1 MAARRAGTVRG
12 RRDNRNSAIPAAY
25 APPDQSISESV
36 SESSPA
42 ASRDLP
48 DTGSAFPDVPAPAV
62 QPISTAPAVAPAQ
75 SSPGF
80 GQVAASTFSP
90 FSPQAQQPQLPS
102 PLASDARAAPSI
114 DHSKTETQS
123 IRSATTTTSQ
133 GGLKHPELH
142 EPGLN
147 SSIIET
153 VNARFENG
161 KLQTSSVIG
170 DIALAYNQGILPSS
184 ESEKIRLENF
194 TSLEKVAPNPAFI
207 TPSQST
213 EGEYTINLSG
223 LSGKSQVAFK
233 YQVRL
238 DSTTTSHAPLL
249 ITPAFRPEANQFS
262 AIIQYSLNPSYPLP
276 SGVESVTL
284 SNVTLAFTLEG
295 AKASSCQTK
304 PSGTFIR
311 DKNLIFWQLNEVSLT
326 PGATPQKLLA
336 RFATDAQASGGVVEA
351 RWEVS
356 GDAARGVGSGL
367 GVSMAGSTGGASGGP
382 DPFADED
389 GQPQSGGEWKALPG
403 VRKVGSGSYVAR

>member
-1 MAARRAGTVRG
+1 M
-12 RRDNRNSAIPAAY
+12 
-25 APPDQSISESV
+25 
-36 SESSPA
+36 
-42 ASRDLP
+42 
-48 DTGSAFPDVPAPAV
+48 
-62 QPISTAPAVAPAQ
+62 Q

-102 PLASDARAAPSI
+102 PLQSDARAPPSI
-114 DHSKTETQS
+114 DHSKTDTQS

-133 GGLKHPELH
+133 GGLKHPDLH

-147 SSIIET
+147 CSIIET

-161 KLQTSSVIG
+161 KLQTSSIIG
-170 DIALAYNQGILPSS
+170 DMALAYNQGLFPAS

-194 TSLEKVAPNPAFI
+194 ASLEKVAPNPAFI
-207 TPSQST
+207 TPSQAI
-213 EGEYTINLSG
+213 EGEYTLNVSPLTN
-223 LSGKSQVAFK
+223 KSQVAFK

-238 DSTTTSHAPLL
+238 DSTTASHAPLL
-249 ITPAFRPEANQFS
+249 VTPAFRPETNQFS
-262 AIIQYSLNPSYPLP
+262 AIIQYSLNPAFALP
-276 SGVESVTL
+276 SGADSITL

-295 AKASSCQTK
+295 AKASSCLTK
-304 PSGTFIR
+304 PSGTFVR
-311 DKNLIFWQLNEVSLT
+311 EKNLIYWQLNDVTLT
-326 PGATPQKLLA
+326 PGGAPQKLLA
-336 RFATDAQASGGVVEA
+336 RFATDVQASGGVVET

-367 GVSMAGSTGGASGGP
+367 GVSVAGSATSGGA

-389 GQPQSGGEWKALPG
+389 GLGQSGAGGGGEWKVVPG